1 MKKKLYCASPIGRI
15 EAPQGIADEIFKET
29 DKELLQNMET
39 NGFIDPFRFA
49 EAQRR
54 GLK

>member
-1 MKKKLYCASPIGRI
+1 MNEKLYCQSPIGRI
-15 EAPQGIADEIFKET
+15 EAPQGIADKIHNET
-29 DKELLQNMET
+29 DEELLNNLEP

-49 EAQRR
+49 ECQRR